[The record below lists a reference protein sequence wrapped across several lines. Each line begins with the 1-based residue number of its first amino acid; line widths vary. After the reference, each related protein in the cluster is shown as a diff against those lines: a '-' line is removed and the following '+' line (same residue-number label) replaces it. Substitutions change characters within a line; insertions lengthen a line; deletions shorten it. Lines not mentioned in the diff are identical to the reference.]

1 MSERTSR
8 VGVGL
13 AAVVAFVGLAS
24 AGHPAAAAEGDETHA
39 AGLHGNANANGERWP
54 LARLVK
60 RQWGVEVAWVRRLAA
75 GQMLEFRYRVSDPEK
90 AKELFVRHEKPHL
103 VDEASGLRIRVASF
117 ATTGEIRNSN
127 QPKAGRMYWMLFPN
141 PGGAIARGN
150 RVTVEIGKFRAPG
163 LVVR

>member
-1 MSERTSR
+1 MSNRMHVPWR
-8 VGVGL
+8 RRAAIV
-13 AAVVAFVGLAS
+13 AVVAIAV
-24 AGHPAAAAEGDETHA
+24 AGGAAATAGADEIHHRGLQGRDAEKG
-39 AGLHGNANANGERWP
+39 WP

-103 VDEASGLRIRVASF
+103 VDEASGLRLRVASF

-127 QPKAGRMYWMLFPN
+127 LPKAGQMYWMLFPN
-141 PGGAIARGN
+141 PGGAVAAGS
-150 RVTVEIGKFRAPG
+150 RVTIEIGEFKAPG